1 MRYYGL
7 FYCGFEEANPPL
19 RALQIHILYLATA
32 PFCVHEVIVN
42 QEINGRA
49 TRAHMI
55 LNNLARPKFDKKHPS
70 PLPTNITY
78 LANRSRG
85 I

>member
-7 FYCGFEEANPPL
+7 FYCGFGEAKTPL
-19 RALQIHILYLATA
+19 RALQTDILYLATA
-32 PFCVHEVIVN
+32 PFCVHKVIVN
-42 QEINGRA
+42 QTINRRA
-49 TRAHMI
+49 MRAHMI

-70 PLPTNITY
+70 PLPLNITY
-78 LANRSRG
+78 RANRSRG